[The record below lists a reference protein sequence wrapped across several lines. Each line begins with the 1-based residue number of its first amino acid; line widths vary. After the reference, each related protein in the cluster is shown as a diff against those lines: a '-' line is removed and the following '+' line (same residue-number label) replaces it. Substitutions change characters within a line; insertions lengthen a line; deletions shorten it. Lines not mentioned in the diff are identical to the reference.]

1 MGIVLFMVHIDIQK
15 LIQLKLE
22 TYPKS
27 LEHSP
32 FNLRLTPANGQTLF
46 DDMEKLIRNF
56 ITVFIESKSESVY
69 FDFPNLNATQI
80 AKWF

>member
-1 MGIVLFMVHIDIQK
+1 MEHIDIQK
-15 LIQLKLE
+15 LIQPKVETNSKILE
-22 TYPKS
+22 DP
-27 LEHSP
+27 P
-32 FNLRLTPANGQTLF
+32 FNLRLTPANSQTLF